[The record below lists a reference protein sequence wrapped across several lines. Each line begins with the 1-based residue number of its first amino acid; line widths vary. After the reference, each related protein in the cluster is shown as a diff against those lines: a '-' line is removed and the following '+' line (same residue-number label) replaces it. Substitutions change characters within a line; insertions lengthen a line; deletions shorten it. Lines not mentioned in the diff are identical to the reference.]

1 MAEYH
6 LTNSYGFKCNCGFA
20 RCAIRE
26 LTPKGRHA
34 VIDKQQ
40 RMLNFQDLFKDCPN
54 YGLSSAYFEDT
65 SKGRESTFDRHCDKI
80 NESWSKKWHPQEKRS
95 LYSVTFAVSNWK
107 ALPME
112 KKLKHTLSCCQ
123 ECYIEHGALQ
133 MCFPL
138 KPHYMEQPI
147 VSVNVEK
154 LEKLGKKEGTRT
166 ALTELND
173 SFNSAFQKTFV
184 ESLVSHG
191 DERLQVSRVLNLPCP
206 LCSFN
211 LPLLPFQ
218 SLRGERG
225 RVPPMSYV
233 SKT

>member
-1 MAEYH
+1 MCVCGCVNTCVKYTHDNNYLRSQDQMAEYH
-6 LTNSYGFKCNCGFA
+6 LINSYGFKCNCGFA

-40 RMLNFQDLFKDCPN
+40 RMLKFQDVFKNCPN

-133 MCFPL
+133 TCF
-138 KPHYMEQPI
+138 PHYMEQPI

-154 LEKLGKKEGTRT
+154 LEKVGKKEGTRT

-173 SFNSAFQKTFV
+173 SFNCAFQKT
-184 ESLVSHG
+184 SL
-191 DERLQVSRVLNLPCP
+191 PT
-206 LCSFN
+206 
-211 LPLLPFQ
+211 LLF
-218 SLRGERG
+218 
-225 RVPPMSYV
+225 
-233 SKT
+233 

>member
-6 LTNSYGFKCNCGFA
+6 LMNSYGFKCNCGFA

-26 LTPKGRHA
+26 LTPKGKHA
-34 VIDKQQ
+34 VIDKRQ
-40 RMLNFQDLFKDCPN
+40 RMLDFQDLFKDCPN

-65 SKGRESTFDRHCDKI
+65 SKGRETTFNRHCDKI
-80 NESWSKKWHPQEKRS
+80 IESWSKKWHPPEKRS
-95 LYSVTFAVSNWK
+95 LYSTFAMSNWK

-112 KKLKHTLSCCQ
+112 KKLRHTLSCCQ
-123 ECYIEHGALQ
+123 ECYIKQGALQ

-138 KPHYMEQPI
+138 KPHYTDKPI

-154 LEKLGKKEGTRT
+154 LEELGKKEGTRT

-191 DERLQVSRVLNLPCP
+191 GEKLQVSRLLFLSLSPP
-206 LCSFN
+206 
-211 LPLLPFQ
+211 LPLL
-218 SLRGERG
+218 SL
-225 RVPPMSYV
+225 SY
-233 SKT
+233 